1 MNCQLFYL
9 LLTLSRNNLFR
20 HSKHLLSAEIL
31 TKLEEAVALSVHVP
45 LYRVG
50 SHNFDLI
57 AAVSQVKIAV
67 FLGLFVL
74 LGELIICRNELV
86 CLCFQN
92 IRSSIF
98 VFTYVHRY
106 VQF

>member
-9 LLTLSRNNLFR
+9 LLTLSRNNLLR

-86 CLCFQN
+86 GQLVETEFCTILACPQPG
-92 IRSSIF
+92 
-98 VFTYVHRY
+98 
-106 VQF
+106 